1 MISVPNTELGNNLIV
16 MQRALELHQLINVVH
31 RNDDVDVIN
40 KEKNLRFLCKNLQF
54 LKDI

>member
-1 MISVPNTELGNNLIV
+1 

-54 LKDI
+54 LKRYLGTCKVKPLLCL